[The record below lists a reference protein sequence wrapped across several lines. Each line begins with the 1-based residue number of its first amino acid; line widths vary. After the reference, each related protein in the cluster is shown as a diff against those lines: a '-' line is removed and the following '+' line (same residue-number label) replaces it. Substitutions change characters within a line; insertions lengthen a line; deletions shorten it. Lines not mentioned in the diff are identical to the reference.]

1 MRLSG
6 WLRQLMLQQLM
17 IKCQALLHLLPA
29 EAAVSAVAVAAAALD
44 EGLPTQ
50 GSQLA
55 AERPEA
61 KAPTKRQNAQTHA
74 SSKKNSQTSTWR
86 PQILQAC
93 PRHAARPPP
102 PATRRATEWMEGRRP
117 ARSAQRPVQLSTL
130 QCLCFTQHAAL
141 SLSHSAACRRCS
153 RRGD

>member
-1 MRLSG
+1 
-6 WLRQLMLQQLM
+6 MLQQLM

-55 AERPEA
+55 AEQPEA

-74 SSKKNSQTSTWR
+74 SSKKKQPNEHVAAADSASLPT
-86 PQILQAC
+86 
-93 PRHAARPPP
+93 PRG
-102 PATRRATEWMEGRRP
+102 AT
-117 ARSAQRPVQLSTL
+117 
-130 QCLCFTQHAAL
+130 
-141 SLSHSAACRRCS
+141 SAAS
-153 RRGD
+153 DSESD